1 MQVIS
6 KHFRSLCLIG
16 YLLAMGA
23 IRIMANQGNFKKAHA
38 LIAIILSATFLVSLI
53 SGLFCKKRVYDGEPF
68 VRIVWFIW
76 DLGWLLLSI
85 TVGLK
90 FDGIIDW
97 SWKKVFFPTW
107 IIFALLITASL
118 AVGCITLTSLV
129 PLLLCRRRHLGRLVA
144 MLLMTAHLVAVT
156 VFLPLLADRLA
167 QVVDADSLDSRDRVE
182 PEFIVVIIVITCY
195 TGVIMLVTL
204 ACLRMLMYVSCN
216 IQADTAKNVEGF
228 RRRRYRDIWW

>member
-118 AVGCITLTSLV
+118 VSSCITLTVLI
-129 PLLLCRRRHLGRLVA
+129 PAMLCRRRQSGRLAV
-144 MLLMTAHLVAVT
+144 MLWITFNVLGMT
-156 VFLPLLADRLA
+156 VFVPVIADRLSQA
-167 QVVDADSLDSRDRVE
+167 LDASCDPDCLE
-182 PEFIVVIIVITCY
+182 YHAKINNFIIAIVVVTSY
-195 TGVIMLVTL
+195 VLLMLLATL
-204 ACLRMLMYVSCN
+204 FSIRLLMYAW
-216 IQADTAKNVEGF
+216 ITLEK
-228 RRRRYRDIWW
+228 